1 MTKAKAPVYKTQN
14 HQPNEL
20 NELLDQTQ
28 LTLEE
33 LNFVC
38 KANLPISKVPGT
50 IIGYGVEAT
59 KKSIVCDHLI
69 SIIKEIKKI
78 KAW

>member
-14 HQPNEL
+14 HQPEIL
-20 NELLDQTQ
+20 NDLLEQVQ
-28 LTLEE
+28 LSLEE

-38 KANLPISKVPGT
+38 KANLPISKIPGN
-50 IIGYGVEAT
+50 IVGYGVEAS

-78 KAW
+78 KGW

>member
-14 HQPNEL
+14 HQPDCL
-20 NELLDQTQ
+20 NDLLEQIQ
-28 LTLEE
+28 LSLEE

-38 KANLPISKVPGT
+38 KANLPISKVPGN
-50 IIGYGVEAT
+50 IIGYGVEAA
-59 KKSIVCDHLI
+59 KKSIACDHLI